1 MKGILFGGCSF
12 TWGQGLYFYSELNRL
27 INPINEFTY
36 RRDEL
41 NDAHFK
47 FRDTLRFPR
56 LVANHFNTFE
66 VVKLLNGGS
75 EDETFEFFD
84 IIFDHTRDGANHLS
98 HDKLFHD
105 DIEYIVIQT
114 SQIWRN
120 KFWFELDGVMEF
132 AGLYPSNKH
141 IGGVVGY
148 NEEKF
153 LRWMSKN
160 NVTLEQWMET
170 HKIRQF
176 ERLKE
181 KLLYYENLGIKTKLL
196 CWETDLLP
204 FIKKDLFFDDRLITF
219 EYKKNVYDNIWQ
231 MHLENKELTIKH
243 DPYFEEQI
251 QDHHPSKECHRLI
264 ANAIIKSIENDKKTI
279 I

>member
-1 MKGILFGGCSF
+1 MKGLLFGGCSF

-27 INPINEFTY
+27 IKPINEFTY
-36 RRDEL
+36 RRKEL

-75 EDETFEFFD
+75 EDETFDFFD
-84 IIFDHTRDGANHLS
+84 IIFDHTRDGADHLS
-98 HDKLFHD
+98 HDKLHYD
-105 DIEYIVIQT
+105 DIDYIVIQT

-132 AGLYPSNKH
+132 AGIYPSNEH
-141 IGGVVGY
+141 ESGICGH

-153 LRWMSKN
+153 LRWLSEN
-160 NVTLEQWMET
+160 NISLDEWMTL
-170 HKIRQF
+170 HKKRQF

-181 KLLYYENLGIKTKLL
+181 RMLFYEEKGIKTKLL
-196 CWETDLLP
+196 CWEIDLLP
-204 FIKKDLFFDDRLITF
+204 YIKEDPFFINRFITF
-219 EYKKNVYDNIWQ
+219 EYKGKPYDNIWQ
-231 MHLENKELTIKH
+231 MHLENKELTIKF

-251 QDHHPSKECHRLI
+251 QDHHPSKDCHRLI
-264 ANAIIKSIENDKKTI
+264 ADAVIKSIENDKKTI